1 MKAPA
6 NRLDQLIRE
15 RSWDVIDFRRAY
27 REIGGVELPDR
38 TAHWWVSGNVAT
50 RPRGAQVKETLEKL
64 FHEGVDSLF
73 GPPAKPSTSNL
84 VTLNRMTE
92 VERVMTAGR
101 ESVEHARAAAASIQ
115 PGPIEQVLADARLA
129 ASEYFNKPPFA
140 LLVDLVSQRNA
151 VYDLLKMTN
160 KPRQKAELYAA
171 AGQLCGLLSSVS
183 WDLGQPAVAA
193 DQARAAY
200 TYGQLIDEPSLCSW
214 ARALEVTIALWSSR
228 PKDAKRIAEA
238 AILEAPRG
246 TARVRLYAVYSRA
259 LAMLGSRKEVESTLN
274 LMQDELELAGQDL
287 FLDET
292 GGELAFDRARAT
304 LCASSA
310 YVALGDSENAESNAN
325 LALGLFAE
333 QEEENRW
340 TAGQLAARI
349 DLGAARVIGRDLAGA
364 EDSLLPVLRL
374 SRDMRTEALIKRL
387 ENMDKVLG
395 TQQFRGSIEAT
406 RISER
411 IKSFAGDAIGRVKRP
426 EIESGLS

>member
-1 MKAPA
+1 
-6 NRLDQLIRE
+6 
-15 RSWDVIDFRRAY
+15 
-27 REIGGVELPDR
+27 
-38 TAHWWVSGNVAT
+38 
-50 RPRGAQVKETLEKL
+50 
-64 FHEGVDSLF
+64 
-73 GPPAKPSTSNL
+73 
-84 VTLNRMTE
+84 
-92 VERVMTAGR
+92 MTAGR